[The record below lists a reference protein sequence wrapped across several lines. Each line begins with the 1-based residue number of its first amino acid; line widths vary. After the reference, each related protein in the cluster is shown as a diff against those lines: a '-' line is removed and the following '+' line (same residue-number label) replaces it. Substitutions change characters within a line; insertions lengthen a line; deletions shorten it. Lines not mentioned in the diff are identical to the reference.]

1 MTRDTLGPFQY
12 QILSTLLRHPQD
24 SYGAILLERIA
35 DAHPKRREPSV
46 GALYT
51 ALDRLERGGFVSSW
65 WGEPTAERGGRR
77 KRYYKIEAP
86 GEDAVRRTEAMH
98 EQFSGGWAPEGTV

>member
-1 MTRDTLGPFQY
+1 MARDTLGPFQY
-12 QILSTLLRHPQD
+12 QILSLLLRHPRD
-24 SYGAILLERIA
+24 SYGATLLERIA
-35 DAHPKRREPSV
+35 EATGREPSI

-51 ALDRLERGGFVSSW
+51 ALDRLKRGGLVSSS

-98 EQFSGGWAPEGTV
+98 ERFAGGWTSEGAA